1 MQMTSDDVTG
11 RQKIDILQDFFLYT
25 FLVFSQIRKVF
36 SFRWS
41 VGHAVRVC
49 WKCSLFWVALLGF
62 VIETYLTLM
71 CTDGRL
77 VSISGPTG
85 CQK

>member
-1 MQMTSDDVTG
+1 M
-11 RQKIDILQDFFLYT
+11 
-25 FLVFSQIRKVF
+25 
-36 SFRWS
+36 
-41 VGHAVRVC
+41 GHAVRVC
-49 WKCSLFWVALLGF
+49 WKCSLFWVVLLGF